1 MKNSVFL
8 KGLLKGILIVSL
20 VFSLPIQAANDASE
34 RLTNLLM
41 AMQSFQANFKQ
52 ITLDGRGDTLQEMV
66 GELAVQRPGLV
77 YWKTNPPLEQ
87 LVVSDGDRLWLYD
100 PDLEQVTV
108 QKLDPRITQTPALL
122 LSGKVDT
129 LKASYHIRGDQ
140 LNKLEVFVL
149 VPKDP
154 ESLFEQLKM
163 TFSEGQLVQM
173 HLTDSLGQRSSFEF
187 FDIQTN
193 RKIASEL
200 FHFTP
205 PDGVDVIAQ

>member
-8 KGLLKGILIVSL
+8 KGLLKSILIVSL

-87 LVVSDGDRLWLYD
+87 LVVSDGDRLWL
-100 PDLEQVTV
+100 
-108 QKLDPRITQTPALL
+108 
-122 LSGKVDT
+122 
-129 LKASYHIRGDQ
+129 
-140 LNKLEVFVL
+140 
-149 VPKDP
+149 
-154 ESLFEQLKM
+154 
-163 TFSEGQLVQM
+163 
-173 HLTDSLGQRSSFEF
+173 
-187 FDIQTN
+187 
-193 RKIASEL
+193 
-200 FHFTP
+200 
-205 PDGVDVIAQ
+205 